1 MNSVSEIPNV
11 TSPSRTS
18 LSHDEIRAV
27 YALGEDAVIDL
38 RLRAYVKKVSVR
50 GVVNSVIRVRP

>member
-27 YALGEDAVIDL
+27 YALVEDAVIDL